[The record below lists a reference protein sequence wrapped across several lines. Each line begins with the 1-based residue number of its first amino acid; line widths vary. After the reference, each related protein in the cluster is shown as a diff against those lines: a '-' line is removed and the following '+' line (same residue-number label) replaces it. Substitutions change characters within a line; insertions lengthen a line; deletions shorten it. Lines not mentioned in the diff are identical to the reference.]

1 MVHRT
6 SHKVCTRYPYTI
18 LLACSAVDS
27 QPVFQR
33 IPASYT
39 NILRRLIK
47 KVSATNGQ
55 QPIFCKRETLAN
67 ESGCSLPT
75 LYRALTRFEQ
85 EGWIE
90 RDWQA
95 CAGLRGSESHI
106 TFSESLCA
114 LLQLPVIRDE
124 EEDLL
129 EQEDAG
135 NPVSDSIP
143 DALLPLTSCTSTD
156 NQGSALQLLSEVH
169 SGASAEPVDK
179 KQNSKSTPSSGFTK
193 IGKFTIPS
201 DLAWLVSDQGIKPSA
216 VLMLM
221 KAASQVKQ
229 RLSDI
234 SALSAQ
240 YLRKLSGQRLV
251 AYLMTL
257 IRSDRD
263 WAWMANKKRG
273 EEVVTAQKQA
283 QREEG
288 AALLQKAKAA
298 VQGLWM
304 RTKDGKQVVH
314 VGGGGCVNGA
324 AVYRL
329 HGKSV
334 IQTVMPTLTEDFLM
348 AVEKGILLPCD
359 PGTAP
364 A

>member
-18 LLACSAVDS
+18 LLAISAVDS
-27 QPVFQR
+27 QPIFKR
-33 IPASYT
+33 IPASHT

-75 LYRALTRFEQ
+75 IYRALTRFEQ

-95 CAGLRGSESHI
+95 CVGLRGSESHI

-114 LLQLPVIRDE
+114 LLQLPVIKE
-124 EEDLL
+124 ETEDLL
-129 EQEDAG
+129 EEEEAE
-135 NPVSDSIP
+135 NPASDSVP

-179 KQNSKSTPSSGFTK
+179 NPTAKANPSSFTK
-193 IGKFTIPS
+193 IGKFSIPA
-201 DLAWLVSDQGIKPSA
+201 DLAWLVTDQGIKPSA

-221 KAASQVKQ
+221 KAASQMKQ

-263 WAWMANKKRG
+263 WAWLANKKRG
-273 EEVVTAQKQA
+273 DDAVSAQKQA
-283 QREEG
+283 RKEEG
-288 AALLQKAKAA
+288 SNLLQKAKAA

-304 RTKDGKQVVH
+304 RTKDGKQVIE
-314 VGGGGCVNGA
+314 VGGGGCADGA

-334 IQTVMPTLTEDFLM
+334 LTTVMPTLTEDFLM
-348 AVEKGILLPCD
+348 AVERGILVACD
-359 PGTAP
+359 PGTVP